1 MAELPTLR
9 ERVAPLGVDDPVIDE
24 QSRSLSLPVRGG
36 AEVLRDAL
44 RQLDDSGVTLVDVG
58 LRRPD
63 LDDVFLILTGH
74 ASEAPSS
81 NGAAEVVVS
90 SGGSSDGESSD
101 GAKPARSGRHALKGA
116 DQ

>member
-1 MAELPTLR
+1 LPTLR
-9 ERVAPLGVDDPVIDE
+9 ERVAPLGVDEPVIDE

-44 RQLDDSGVTLVDVG
+44 RLLDDSGVTLVDVG

-81 NGAAEVVVS
+81 NGSAG
-90 SGGSSDGESSD
+90 GGSSDG
-101 GAKPARSGRHALKGA
+101 AAQARSDRHALKGA